1 MRLLARLGGIDRRW
15 LYLML
20 FVVVAVPVF
29 LDLPIRVK
37 TTPPVQS
44 YYEKVE
50 ALVKEEGRIALVV
63 VDFDPQSKAECYPQT
78 MATVRHLMA
87 RKVPFAVLTL
97 NAMGAG
103 FCKEIPAK
111 AAKEY
116 GAVYGRDWVNWG
128 FKVGGP
134 IFIKTLASDIQEA
147 VKADARGTPI
157 GEVEMMKGVKDATS
171 VDLVCEVTGFVGAL
185 EAWLQFFQKDGRRPE
200 ICHGCTAVSG
210 PSNYV
215 FLDSGQIS
223 GLLVGMLG
231 AAEYEDLIESPGL
244 ATVGMQAQTGAHLLI
259 IILIILGN
267 VSEFVRR
274 RRASACGEVAP

>member
-1 MRLLARLGGIDRRW
+1 MRLLAGLSGIDRRW

-20 FVVVAVPVF
+20 FIAVAVPFF
-29 LDLPIRVK
+29 LNLGIRVK
-37 TTPPVQS
+37 TTPPVIS

-50 ALVKEEGRIALVV
+50 ALEQAKGQIALVV
-63 VDFDPQSKAECYPQT
+63 IDFDPQSKAECYPQT
-78 MATVRHLMA
+78 MATVRHLMR
-87 RKVPFAVLTL
+87 RKIPFAVLTL
-97 NAMGAG
+97 NPTGAG
-103 FCKEIPAK
+103 FCVEIPAK
-111 AAKEY
+111 VAEEY

-128 FKVGGP
+128 YKYGRS

-157 GEVEMMKGVKDATS
+157 GEIEIMKGVKDATS

-185 EAWLQFFQKDGRRPE
+185 EAWLQFFQKDGHKPD
-200 ICHGCTAVSG
+200 IVHGCTAVSG

-223 GLLVGMLG
+223 GLLIGMLG
-231 AAEYEDLIESPGL
+231 AAEYEGLIEIPGL

-259 IILIILGN
+259 IVLIILGN
-267 VSEFVRR
+267 ASELIRR
-274 RRASACGEVAP
+274 RRASGPEGGSA